1 VATMSPPDTGVKVR
15 MYRHGFGDCFLLAF
29 PTSDPGAAWYLLVD
43 CGLFWSY
50 RAVGGG
56 PTQSQL
62 LDAVAADVVAATGG
76 EIDALV
82 ITHEHFDHLAGFRWS
97 APLERFRQEAAYGE
111 LWLAWTERAG
121 DPVADALREEAGLA
135 LRMLSRV
142 RGLLPVGE
150 LLDFSENTATSLAN
164 VRSLFDD
171 DRIRTFDPGE
181 VIAPLGDEG
190 PRFFVLGPPR
200 DRSLLRTN
208 LREEEL
214 YARLRAAERDALYA
228 AAAGRDGAP
237 DTGAPFARHHSW
249 SAERAREDRFL
260 AEHYGFDPP
269 AGDAPDP
276 GAWRR
281 IDEEWLEAL
290 TDLALQY
297 DDYINNTSLAL
308 AVELPT
314 SGKVLLFPGDA
325 QAGNWLSW
333 ADEDQGLSFAAAP
346 EVSVPDLLE
355 RTVFYKV
362 GHHGSHNAT
371 LAAKGL
377 ERMTSE
383 ELVAFVPTDETWAW
397 QTRESG
403 WRMPYLPLYRALL
416 ERTSGRLVQSDSGL
430 PDTKPRMAPHPKH
443 GGLPYSDVDWLSLQ
457 AEIADLAAPIA
468 AFREELVET
477 DLYFEIEIA
486 DLAD

>member
-1 VATMSPPDTGVKVR
+1 MSPPASGVKVR

-29 PTSDPGAAWYLLVD
+29 PTGDPDVAWYLLVD

-50 RAVGGG
+50 RAVDGG
-56 PTQSQL
+56 PSQSQL

-97 APLERFRQEAAYGE
+97 APWNRLRQDAAYGE
-111 LWLAWTERAG
+111 LWLAWTEREG
-121 DPVADALREEAGLA
+121 DPLADDLRQESGLA

-150 LLDFSENTATSLAN
+150 LLDFSENTAQALAH

-171 DRIRTFDPGE
+171 ERIRTFDPGQ
-181 VIAPLGDEG
+181 VISPLGEGG

-200 DRSLLRTN
+200 NRGLLRTN
-208 LREEEL
+208 LREDEL
-214 YARLRAAERDALYA
+214 YSRLRAAERHALYA
-228 AAAGRDGAP
+228 AAVGHGGDADPGE
-237 DTGAPFARHHSW
+237 PFARHHAW
-249 SAERAREDRFL
+249 SEARAGEEDFFVER
-260 AEHYGFDPP
+260 YGFDQPDGGAEHP
-269 AGDAPDP
+269 A
-276 GAWRR
+276 AWRR
-281 IDEEWLEAL
+281 IDGEWLEAL

-297 DDYINNTSLAL
+297 DDYVNNTSLAF
-308 AVELPT
+308 AVELPE
-314 SGKVLLFPGDA
+314 SGRVLLFPGDA

-333 ADEDQGLSFAAAP
+333 ADESEGLTFAGAP
-346 EVSVPDLLE
+346 EVTVADLLP

-416 ERTSGRLVQSDSGL
+416 ERTGGRLVQSDSGL
-430 PDTKPRMAPHPKH
+430 PDRKPRMSAHPKH
-443 GGLPYSDVDWLSLQ
+443 GGLPYSDADWQSLQ
-457 AEIADLAAPIA
+457 AQIADLGEPIA

-477 DLYFEIEIA
+477 DLFFEVEIA
-486 DLAD
+486 DEGP